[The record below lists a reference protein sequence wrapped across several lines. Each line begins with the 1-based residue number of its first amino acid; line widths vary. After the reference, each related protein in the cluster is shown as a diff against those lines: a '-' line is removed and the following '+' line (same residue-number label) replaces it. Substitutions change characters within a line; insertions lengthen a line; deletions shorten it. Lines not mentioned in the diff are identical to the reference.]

1 MLPNPHCSLQ
11 VYQSQ
16 LQQLQILFLLR
27 LRVQPQSMHL
37 KITGVP
43 YHIPVVPLFETLDDL
58 DASEGVMRQLFNIGW
73 YRGVINNHQMVMI
86 GYSDS
91 AKDAGMMAAS
101 WAQYRAQ
108 EALVNLT
115 EELGIEL
122 TLFDGS
128 ITRRTSA

>member
-1 MLPNPHCSLQ
+1 
-11 VYQSQ
+11 
-16 LQQLQILFLLR
+16 
-27 LRVQPQSMHL
+27 
-37 KITGVP
+37 
-43 YHIPVVPLFETLDDL
+43 
-58 DASEGVMRQLFNIGW
+58 MRQLFNIGW

-122 TLFDGS
+122 TLFHGRGGTIGRGGALHMRHYFPNLRAHS
-128 ITRRTSA
+128 KMVYV